1 MKSAN
6 IGDAISPVEVLNISP
21 HGFWILIRDEELF
34 LDFDLFPWFR
44 NATLAQLFAVEL
56 LNDDHLYWSLLDV
69 DLDTDRIKNPQNYPL
84 VATPNL

>member
-6 IGDAISPVEVLNISP
+6 IGDDISPVEVLNVSP
-21 HGFWILIRDEELF
+21 RGFWILIRGEELF

-44 NATLAQLFAVEL
+44 NATVSQLFAVEL
-56 LNDDHLYWSLLDV
+56 LGDDHLFWSSLDI

-84 VATPNL
+84 VSSQV